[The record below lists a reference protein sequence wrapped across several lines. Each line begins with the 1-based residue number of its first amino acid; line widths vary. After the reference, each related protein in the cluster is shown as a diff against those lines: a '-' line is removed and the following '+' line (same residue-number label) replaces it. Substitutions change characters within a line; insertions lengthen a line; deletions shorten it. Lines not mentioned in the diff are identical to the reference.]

1 MVEEVVEIIVE
12 MAGEGVVL
20 VVDPFVE
27 EDITTIVFKLTIL
40 QDNLLIKWCP
50 LVNIKTL
57 NNIWIH
63 FNNGANPSHNIFK
76 SLYYLHLPIN
86 TKLCQILVSKKSS
99 KFSTPFNL

>member
-1 MVEEVVEIIVE
+1 MAEGVVGIIVE
-12 MAGEGVVL
+12 MAGEEVVP
-20 VVDPFVE
+20 VVHPFVV

-63 FNNGANPSHNIFK
+63 FNNGTNPSHNIFK

-86 TKLCQILVSKKSS
+86 TKLCQILVSKKFS